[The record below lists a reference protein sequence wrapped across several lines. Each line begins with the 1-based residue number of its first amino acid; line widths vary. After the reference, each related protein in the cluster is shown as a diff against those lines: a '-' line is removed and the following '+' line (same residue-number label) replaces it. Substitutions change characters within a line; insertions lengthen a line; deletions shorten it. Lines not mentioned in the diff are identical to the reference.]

1 MTSTS
6 TRARRP
12 GRPTRIS
19 GRLGLD
25 AACSLT
31 DRDRRIL
38 RLLRDHRVLATSQI
52 TVMFFT
58 DRNTCQHRLAR
69 LYRLRLVD
77 RFRLPFPV
85 DPHTPVLT
93 ATGYVRL
100 TEYGYVLDRVGAQV
114 LAVERDEN
122 TDVDL
127 DRVRWDTGQSLT
139 IAGSPRLAHTLGT
152 NQFFVSLI
160 GAARHLPSAGLV
172 SWWGEGYCRQ
182 LLDGIVNPDGIG
194 VWHQDG
200 RRLTFA
206 LEYDRG
212 SETLGRLGRKGFDY
226 ADLETVS
233 GWPFTVLVVLPGP
246 RREIGA
252 RAALGRHGLAV
263 ATASQPLT
271 DNPAAAIWAPL
282 AANPERARVRL
293 IDLASWPRPTPSQQ
307 RLDAHPQRAANGR
320 T

>member
-1 MTSTS
+1 MTSTV

-12 GRPTRIS
+12 GRVS
-19 GRLGLD
+19 DRLLID

-52 TVMFFT
+52 AAMFFT

-69 LYRLRLVD
+69 LHQLRLVD
-77 RFRLPFPV
+77 RFRLPIPV
-85 DPHTPVLT
+85 DPRTPILT
-93 ATGYVRL
+93 DTGYVRV

-122 TDVDL
+122 AKVDL
-127 DRVRWDTGQSLT
+127 DRVRWDTGQALA
-139 IAGSPRLAHTLGT
+139 IADSPRLAHTLGV

-160 GAARHLPSAGLV
+160 AAAGHLPSAGLV
-172 SWWGEGYCRQ
+172 TWWGEGYCRQ
-182 LLDGIVNPDGIG
+182 VLDGIVNPDGIG
-194 VWHQDG
+194 VWQQDG

-226 ADLETVS
+226 ADLETAS
-233 GWPFTVLVVLPGP
+233 GWPFTLLVVLPGP

-263 ATASQPLT
+263 ATTSQPLT
-271 DNPAAAIWAPL
+271 DNPAAGIWAPL
-282 AANPERARVRL
+282 HANPGLARVRL
-293 IDLASWPRPTPSQQ
+293 IDLATWPRPIPSQQ
-307 RLDAHPQRAANGR
+307 RLDAHARQAAHGR